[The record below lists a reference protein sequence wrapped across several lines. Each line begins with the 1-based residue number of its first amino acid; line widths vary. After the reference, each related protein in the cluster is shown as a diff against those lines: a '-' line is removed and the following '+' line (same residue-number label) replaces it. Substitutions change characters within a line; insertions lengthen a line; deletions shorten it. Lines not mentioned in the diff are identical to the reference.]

1 MVHDSPA
8 SFLFNLP
15 QSLCLSHTRTHL
27 TFSLLIYKLFL
38 PQYLCTCWISSTCLP
53 STHSLGFNS
62 NSPLSQR
69 QLLTN
74 PAKATPIL
82 HIPMPSRHPLSQQFL
97 TKGDISSK
105 GDICS
110 VYRLLQ
116 LSLPRAGCG
125 VGGKQVPC
133 SKQRPGMLINNPMMH
148 STVPSYNA
156 LSGPKCHLWE
166 V

>member
-38 PQYLCTCWISSTCLP
+38 PQYVCTCWISSTCLP

-74 PAKATPIL
+74 PAKVKVQVKLLSRIRLLATPWTAAHEAPPSMGFSRQEYWSGVPLPSLL
-82 HIPMPSRHPLSQQFL
+82 HSKTPLFDL
-97 TKGDISSK
+97 APLYKGAEFSASF
-105 GDICS
+105 
-110 VYRLLQ
+110 R
-116 LSLPRAGCG
+116 
-125 VGGKQVPC
+125 
-133 SKQRPGMLINNPMMH
+133 
-148 STVPSYNA
+148 
-156 LSGPKCHLWE
+156 
-166 V
+166 

>member
-8 SFLFNLP
+8 SFLFSLP

-38 PQYLCTCWISSTCLP
+38 P
-53 STHSLGFNS
+53 
-62 NSPLSQR
+62 
-69 QLLTN
+69 
-74 PAKATPIL
+74 TPIL

-105 GDICS
+105 GDIGN

-133 SKQRPGMLINNPMMH
+133 SEQRPCMLINNRMMH

-156 LSGPKCHLWE
+156 LSGPKCHVWE
-166 V
+166 VQLYQCIVFFASHHQHQNWWCRGFCPTE